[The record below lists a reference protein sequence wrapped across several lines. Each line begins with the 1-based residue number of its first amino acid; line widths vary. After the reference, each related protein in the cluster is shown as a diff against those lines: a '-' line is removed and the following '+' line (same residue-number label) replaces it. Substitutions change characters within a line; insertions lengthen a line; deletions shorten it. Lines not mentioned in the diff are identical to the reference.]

1 MSTCPIIIAL
11 DWDAFYCSV
20 EEHFNPELKKIAFAV
35 QQKQIICTCNYV
47 ARAQGV
53 KKLQLLV
60 DAVKQFPDLVIVN
73 GEDLSRYRDASKE
86 LWYFVREMVWG
97 GKVER
102 LGFDELFL
110 DVTDMV
116 DFNMTLLDNAHVAR
130 EFTRHSPHSVLSF
143 FFRTSQQDP
152 SMGFSCQLP
161 SVAGNLA
168 TGSLPEDFTGDN
180 LRLVLGSHLCHYIR
194 SQILEI
200 KGYTSSGGVSIN
212 KTLAKTAGATHKP
225 NQQTVLFPEFAQ
237 DFLDR
242 FDIGKIP
249 WIGHKSKSI
258 ILDAIYKGTDGVN
271 HDSDRTRDAT
281 VFNVRHVASKQ
292 LFTSSLGQS
301 SGEKLWDL
309 LHGVDSTTVQPTPD
323 IPTQI
328 SIEDSFR
335 SLTSIIEVQ
344 TVLRKLSNS
353 LLDRMYIDLMDSNG
367 DWLGH
372 PQTARLSTRPR
383 STGYYGSRISRSD
396 SLPSIVFSSSH
407 SRDYIVDY
415 LVDRCWMPLFSKLI
429 GDTKTFDLVLL
440 NVAVVNIDK
449 APAKTSDITSFFG
462 KKHLVDNHVK
472 DARREE
478 LVTKSGKGVGEH
490 ADLEPGLEL
499 PWQEDEDLIYEE
511 TSYRESC
518 VVCGQRIMSF
528 ALEAHMRFHELVD

>member
-1 MSTCPIIIAL
+1 MSRCPIIIAL

-53 KKLQLLV
+53 KKLQRLV
-60 DAVKQFPDLVIVN
+60 DAVKQFPGLVIVN

-86 LWYFVREMVWG
+86 LWYFARDMVWG

-110 DVTDMV
+110 DVTDMI
-116 DFNMTLLDNAHVAR
+116 DFNMALLDNLHVAGYSR
-130 EFTRHSPHSVLSF
+130 NLHSVPSF
-143 FFRTSQQDP
+143 FFRMSQEDP
-152 SMGFSCQLP
+152 SVGFSCQLE

-168 TGSLPEDFTGDN
+168 TGSIPEDFEGDN
-180 LRLVLGSHLCHYIR
+180 LRLVLGSHLCQYIR
-194 SQILEI
+194 SQILGI

-237 DFLDR
+237 DFLDK

-249 WIGHKSKSI
+249 WIGHKSKSV
-258 ILDAIYKGTDGVN
+258 ILDAIYKN
-271 HDSDRTRDAT
+271 HDPDRARDAT
-281 VFNVRHVASKQ
+281 VFNVRHLANKQ
-292 LFTSSLGQS
+292 LFINSLGQS

-309 LHGVDSTTVQPTPD
+309 LHGVDPTGVQPTPD

-335 SLTSIIEVQ
+335 SLTSLIEVR
-344 TVLRKLSNS
+344 TVLRRLSNS
-353 LLDRMYIDLMDSNG
+353 LLDRMHIDLMDSNG

-372 PQTARLSTRPR
+372 PQTARLSTRSR
-383 STGYYGSRISRSD
+383 STGYYGSRSSRSD

-407 SRDYIVDY
+407 SRDYILDY
-415 LVDRCWMPLFSKLI
+415 LVDRCWMPLFSKVI
-429 GDTKTFDLVLL
+429 GDMKAFDIVLL
-440 NVAVVNIDK
+440 NVAVVNIEK
-449 APAKTSDITSFFG
+449 PPSKSSDITSFFG
-462 KKHLVDNHVK
+462 KKHHVNNDIK
-472 DARREE
+472 DGHIEE
-478 LVTKSGKGVGEH
+478 PIAKRGKLAGEY
-490 ADLEPGLEL
+490 AGLGEPGFEFPL
-499 PWQEDEDLIYEE
+499 QEDEDVIYEE
-511 TSYRESC
+511 CSYGESC

-528 ALEAHMRFHELVD
+528 ALEAHMRFHELAE

>member
-1 MSTCPIIIAL
+1 MLRSPVIIAL

-35 QQKQIICTCNYV
+35 KQKGIICTCNYV
-47 ARAQGV
+47 ARALGV

-60 DAVKQFPDLVIVN
+60 EALKQFPDLVIVN

-86 LWYFVREMVWG
+86 LWYFARDMVWG

-116 DFNMTLLDNAHVAR
+116 DFNIALLDNLHVPGA
-130 EFTRHSPHSVLSF
+130 SSDPISSF
-143 FFRTSQQDP
+143 FFRMSKEDP
-152 SMGFSCQLP
+152 SVGFSCAV
-161 SVAGNLA
+161 STVAGNLA
-168 TGSLPEDFTGDN
+168 TGSLPGDFRGDN

-194 SQILEI
+194 SQILDI

-212 KTLAKTAGATHKP
+212 KTLAKMAGASHKP

-237 DFLDR
+237 DFLDTY
-242 FDIGKIP
+242 DIGRIP

-258 ILDAIYKGTDGVN
+258 ILDAIYKGTDNVN
-271 HDSDRTRDAT
+271 HTLEGARDGT
-281 VFNVRHVASKQ
+281 VFNVRHLANKQ
-292 LFTSSLGQS
+292 LFINSLGQS
-301 SGEKLWDL
+301 AGDKLWDL
-309 LHGVDSTTVQPTPD
+309 LHGADQTGVQPTPD
-323 IPTQI
+323 MPTQI
-328 SIEDSFR
+328 SIEDTFK
-335 SLTSIIEVQ
+335 SLTSLIEVHN
-344 TVLRKLSNS
+344 VLRRLSYS

-429 GDTKTFDLVLL
+429 GDAKIFDIVLL
-440 NVAVVNIDK
+440 NVAVVNIEK
-449 APAKTSDITSFFG
+449 APGKSSDITSFLG
-462 KKHLVDNHVK
+462 KKKHTDNKQLDDVH
-472 DARREE
+472 REE
-478 LVTKSGKGVGEH
+478 FPMTKRAKVVGEY
-490 ADLEPGLEL
+490 ADSKGAHFNFLGD
-499 PWQEDEDLIYEE
+499 DEDVIFEE
-511 TSYRESC
+511 DNYDESC
-518 VVCGQRIMSF
+518 VVCGQRMMSF
-528 ALEAHMRFHELVD
+528 ALEAHMRFHELGD